1 MNNRELILDLKSGAF
16 TINDIYASNAS
27 PEVYDYVPVGKVGIT
42 SAKIDMSKRFS
53 DYRRE
58 KFKFLTL
65 YNEEITF
72 SEYQDYS
79 FKDWGSSMV
88 SGEGYNYTSFIITGP
103 LVGDDFALYKQSV
116 YLSLFFDR
124 TETEY
129 IPTTNGIEIAYRSGC
144 TAQGLWDWHGDDDAW
159 SRNGKPFRA
168 YKLRHDLPDFSNEA
182 GLIKY
187 PDDVIITKNKLRGRG
202 RSLSL
207 RFSSEEGKDMK
218 LIGWHI
224 PLTQVDK
231 V

>member
-1 MNNRELILDLKSGAF
+1 MRKELILNINNMSF
-16 TINDIYASNAS
+16 TQNDITTVDAPYVHDYIPISYQNISSGDVNKSNR
-27 PEVYDYVPVGKVGIT
+27 Y
-42 SAKIDMSKRFS
+42 S

-58 KFKFLTL
+58 KFKFLTTH
-65 YNEEITF
+65 NGNITF

-79 FKDWGSSMV
+79 FKDWRHATNDLSGYSYSS
-88 SGEGYNYTSFIITGP
+88 YIITGYI
-103 LVGDDFALYKQSV
+103 VGDNFALNKQAN
-116 YLSLFFDR
+116 YLSIFFDR

-129 IPTTNGIEIAYRSGC
+129 ISTSDGIELFHRSGC
-144 TAQGLWDWHGDDDAW
+144 KVQSLWDWHGDDSMW
-159 SRNGKPFRA
+159 SKNGKEFIA
-168 YKLRHDLPDFSNEA
+168 YKLRHPLPDFSNET

-207 RFSSEEGKDMK
+207 KFSSEDGKDMK